1 MISHDQYTIALANVP
16 GFGPKTLRVLF
27 SAFQNRADAWNA
39 PIDDLLA
46 LGIRQQELTKFPE
59 FRTKHDPQ
67 EFLAIV
73 ERHGIHAVTL
83 DDDEYPAMLKTIH
96 TPPTL
101 LFIKGALP
109 QPTKKHLAIV
119 GSRHATGY
127 GLRVAHKLAKEC
139 ANAGMVIVSGLAYGV
154 DQAAHQG
161 ALDAHGITLA
171 VLGSGFLG
179 IDNPRHNDLCDA
191 IIAGGGAIISEFG
204 FTMPPLGQNFPIR
217 NRIVAG
223 MCHGTLAV
231 EAGIPSGTLLTTTSA
246 TEENREVFS
255 VPGPI
260 DAKMSAGT
268 NALLKNGAH
277 LVTEA
282 MDIFSVFAMDVA
294 PNASATTFLPIGRS
308 PDEIALFAQLGAEP
322 LHIDIALE
330 RAKLS
335 SSAGSIALTGLEL
348 LGVIEDVGGKQFV
361 KT

>member
-1 MISHDQYTIALANVP
+1 MIPHDQYTITLANVP
-16 GFGPKTLRVLF
+16 GFGPKTLALLF
-27 SAFQNRADAWNA
+27 SAFSNRSDAWNA
-39 PIDDLLA
+39 SIDDLLA
-46 LGIRQQELTKFPE
+46 LGIRQQDLKYFPA
-59 FRTKHDPQ
+59 FRTKNDPQ
-67 EFLAIV
+67 EFLAAM
-73 ERHGIHAVTL
+73 EQHGIHAVTI
-83 DDDEYPAMLKTIH
+83 DDDEYPSMLKTIH

-101 LFIKGALP
+101 LFIKGTLP
-109 QPTKKHLAIV
+109 PVTKKHLAIV

-127 GLRVAHKLAKEC
+127 GLRVAHRLAKEC

-154 DQAAHQG
+154 DQAAHKG
-161 ALDAHGITLA
+161 TLEANGITLA

-179 IDNPRHNDLCDA
+179 IDNPRHNELCDA

-217 NRIVAG
+217 NRIVSG

-246 TEENREVFS
+246 TEENREVFA
-255 VPGPI
+255 VPGQI
-260 DAKMSAGT
+260 DSAMSKGT

-282 MDIFSVFAMDVA
+282 MDIFSVFGMDIA

-322 LHIDIALE
+322 VHIDAAIE

-335 SSAGSIALTGLEL
+335 TSAGSVALTGLEL
-348 LGVIEDVGGKQFV
+348 LGVIEDTGGKQFV
-361 KT
+361 RK